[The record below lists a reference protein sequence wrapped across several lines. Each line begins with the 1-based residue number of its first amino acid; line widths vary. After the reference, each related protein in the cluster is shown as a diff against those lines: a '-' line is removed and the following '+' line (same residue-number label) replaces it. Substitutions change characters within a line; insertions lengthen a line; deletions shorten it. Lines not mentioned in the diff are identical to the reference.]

1 MLARLPLP
9 WLLLMAAFATSLIA
23 WETHAVYGIRKLT
36 AAIIA
41 ISVLACLGM
50 IAEGRAQDPP
60 HNARQMLV
68 IYSFTWAGAAI
79 GLFWTRRFW
88 FEWRDDRRK
97 GVRRDYVLP
106 RRYKVAMNS
115 TFVVMLIL
123 GVLLAG

>member
-1 MLARLPLP
+1 M
-9 WLLLMAAFATSLIA
+9 
-23 WETHAVYGIRKLT
+23 T